1 MTITQSTLYWVTR
14 CDGFSL
20 AGLIFSV
27 LFGFGTVFSTMYL
40 LFEES
45 KMFAKFVW
53 FICVAGLI
61 SSVATALLVP
71 TTKEMAAI
79 IVIPE
84 LANSKT
90 VKELGDGVVTLAREW
105 IEELKPNKK
114 GEADGE
120 RKDRVHDGVGAA
132 KAAP

>member
-1 MTITQSTLYWVTR
+1 MTITQSTLYWITR
-14 CDGFSL
+14 CDGFFH
-20 AGLIFSV
+20 AGIIFSA
-27 LFGFGTVFSTMYL
+27 LFGLGTIFSTMYIL
-40 LFEES
+40 LVDS
-45 KMFAKFVW
+45 KLFAKFVW
-53 FICVAGLI
+53 AVCVVGLI

-114 GEADGE
+114 GET
-120 RKDRVHDGVGAA
+120 K
-132 KAAP
+132 